1 MKKTSVK
8 PSATFDQMPSPNHN
22 MKIGAST
29 TRGNA
34 FAIFTY
40 GSNTAATRG
49 WRANQKPMT
58 MPEIKWYTKQIF
70 NGLAHMH
77 EQGIAHRDLKP
88 ENILLKVPGNDK
100 NLVNPLKF
108 YQVD

>member
-1 MKKTSVK
+1 
-8 PSATFDQMPSPNHN
+8 
-22 MKIGAST
+22 
-29 TRGNA
+29 
-34 FAIFTY
+34 
-40 GSNTAATRG
+40 
-49 WRANQKPMT
+49 